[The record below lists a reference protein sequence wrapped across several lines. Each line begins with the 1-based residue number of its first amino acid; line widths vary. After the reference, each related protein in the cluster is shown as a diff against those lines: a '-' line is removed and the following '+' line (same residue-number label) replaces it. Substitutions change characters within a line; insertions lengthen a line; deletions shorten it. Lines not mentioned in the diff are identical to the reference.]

1 MKSSSGF
8 YGWKLVGVLFALDFL
23 NMGVPLFGGAVIN
36 TYMLKQI
43 PMSRSTY
50 GLGFTLINLFI
61 GLPATLVVAVILKWG
76 TRAAFVIGSVFLS
89 AGALFLAFFAS
100 KPWHYLVAFGVIIAT
115 GICFS
120 TIIPVTT
127 LVARWFKQ
135 FRGRAMAI
143 PLSASGF
150 AGFLCAPLFNKI
162 LAADGG
168 NWRHA
173 WLLVAA
179 IPMFSGIIALSL
191 VKERPA
197 DCGQTVDGA
206 PEEAIALTSSA
217 MDRRITKYSW
227 TPREAYRTSA
237 YWLVLLGGIA
247 CQFPYFFF
255 IAHWILHLRAAH
267 FQANTAAW
275 AMGLFTLG
283 AIAGRLVGG
292 WLMDKIAARFA
303 FASGLLCYFVGSL
316 LAIEARPA
324 ALALA
329 IAAGMLYGIA
339 FGWTFVCLNTVT
351 AHFFGP
357 AAFPKL
363 NGMMLLLTAIFC
375 SPAGWIG
382 GVIFDRF
389 GNYTQAFE
397 LNMLLVAA
405 GILALSSA
413 KPPQPPPRNSAAELA
428 IAVS

>member
-43 PMSRSTY
+43 PMSRSAY

-76 TRAAFVIGSVFLS
+76 TRAAFVIGAVFLS

-100 KPWHYLVAFGVIIAT
+100 KPWHYLAAFGIIIAT

-127 LVARWFKQ
+127 LVARWFKI

-162 LAADGG
+162 LAADAG

-173 WLLVAA
+173 WLLVAI
-179 IPMFSGIIALSL
+179 IPVFSGIVAFSL

-206 PEEAIALTSSA
+206 TEEASALTSSA
-217 MDRRITKYSW
+217 MDGRITKHSW
-227 TPREAYRTSA
+227 TPRDAYRTPA

-255 IAHWILHLRAAH
+255 IAHWILHLKAAH

-375 SPAGWIG
+375 SPAGLIG
-382 GVIFDRF
+382 GEIFDKF
-389 GNYTQAFE
+389 GSYTRAFE
-397 LNMLLVAA
+397 LNILLVAI
-405 GILALSSA
+405 GILALSFA
-413 KPPQPPPRNSAAELA
+413 KPPQPPRNSTAELA
-428 IAVS
+428 IAVL

>member
-1 MKSSSGF
+1 MKRSSGF

-36 TYMLKQI
+36 TYMLKRI

-61 GLPATLVVAVILKWG
+61 GLPATLVVATILKWG
-76 TRAAFVIGSVFLS
+76 TRAAFLIGSAFLS
-89 AGALFLAFFAS
+89 AGALFLALFAS
-100 KPWHYLVAFGVIIAT
+100 KPWHYLVAFGIIIAT

-127 LVARWFKQ
+127 LAARWFRQ

-150 AGFLCAPLFNKI
+150 AGFVCAPLFDKL
-162 LAADGG
+162 LAADAG

-173 WLLVAA
+173 WLLIAA
-179 IPMFSGIIALSL
+179 IPVISGIIAFAL
-191 VKERPA
+191 VSEHPS
-197 DCGQTVDGA
+197 DCGQTVDGS
-206 PEEAIALTSSA
+206 PEDLGAAASLAI
-217 MDRRITKYSW
+217 DQRITRYSW
-227 TPREAYRTSA
+227 TPQEAYRTSA

-255 IAHWILHLRAAH
+255 VAHWILHLRAAH
-267 FQANTAAW
+267 FAAATAAW
-275 AMGLFTLG
+275 AMGFFTLG

-303 FASGLLCYFVGSL
+303 FISGLLCYFAGSL
-316 LAIEARPA
+316 LAIAARPQ

-363 NGMMLLLTAIFC
+363 NGMMLLLTAIIC
-375 SPAGWIG
+375 SPAGLLG
-382 GVIFDRF
+382 GEIFDKF
-389 GNYTQAFE
+389 GSYTQAFE
-397 LNMLLVAA
+397 LNMLLVAL
-405 GILALSSA
+405 GILALSFA
-413 KPPQPPPRNSAAELA
+413 KPPHPPRISTVELA
-428 IAVS
+428 VPVS

>member
-8 YGWKLVGVLFALDFL
+8 YGWRLVGVLFALDFL

-61 GLPATLVVAVILKWG
+61 GLPATLVVAVILKRG

-100 KPWHYLVAFGVIIAT
+100 KPWHYLVAFGIIIAT

-120 TIIPVTT
+120 TIIPVAT

-150 AGFLCAPLFNKI
+150 AGFVCAPLFNKI
-162 LAADGG
+162 LAADAG

-197 DCGQTVDGA
+197 DCGQTVDGVA
-206 PEEAIALTSSA
+206 EDARAAVSSA
-217 MDRRITKYSW
+217 MDQRITKYCW
-227 TPREAYRTSA
+227 TPREAYRTPA

-255 IAHWILHLRAAH
+255 IAHWILDLRAAH
-267 FQANTAAW
+267 FQADTAAW

-375 SPAGWIG
+375 SPAGLIG
-382 GVIFDRF
+382 GEIFDKF
-389 GNYTQAFE
+389 GSYTRAFE
-397 LNMLLVAA
+397 LNMLLVAI
-405 GILALSSA
+405 GILALSFA
-413 KPPQPPPRNSAAELA
+413 KPPQPPRNSMAELA
-428 IAVS
+428 VAVL

>member
-43 PMSRSTY
+43 PMSRSAY

-76 TRAAFVIGSVFLS
+76 TRAAFVIGAVFLS

-100 KPWHYLVAFGVIIAT
+100 KPWHYLAAFGIIIAT

-127 LVARWFKQ
+127 LVARWFKI

-162 LAADGG
+162 LAADAG

-173 WLLVAA
+173 WLLVAI
-179 IPMFSGIIALSL
+179 IPVFSGIVAFSL

-206 PEEAIALTSSA
+206 TEEASALTSSA
-217 MDRRITKYSW
+217 MDGRITKHSW
-227 TPREAYRTSA
+227 TPREAYRTPA

-255 IAHWILHLRAAH
+255 IAHWILHLKAAH

-375 SPAGWIG
+375 SPAGLIG
-382 GVIFDRF
+382 GEIFDKF
-389 GNYTQAFE
+389 GSYTRAFE
-397 LNMLLVAA
+397 LNILLVAI
-405 GILALSSA
+405 GILALSFA
-413 KPPQPPPRNSAAELA
+413 KPPQPPRNSTAELA
-428 IAVS
+428 IAVL

>member
-43 PMSRSTY
+43 PMSRSAY

-76 TRAAFVIGSVFLS
+76 TRAAFVIGAVFLS

-100 KPWHYLVAFGVIIAT
+100 KPWHYLAAFGIIIAT

-127 LVARWFKQ
+127 LVARWFKE

-162 LAADGG
+162 LAADAG

-173 WLLVAA
+173 WLLVAI
-179 IPMFSGIIALSL
+179 IPVFSGIVAFLL

-206 PEEAIALTSSA
+206 TEEASALTSSA
-217 MDRRITKYSW
+217 MDGRITKHSW
-227 TPREAYRTSA
+227 TPREAYRTPA

-255 IAHWILHLRAAH
+255 IAHWILHLKAAH

-303 FASGLLCYFVGSL
+303 FASGLLCYFIGSL

-375 SPAGWIG
+375 SPAGLIG
-382 GVIFDRF
+382 GEIFDKF
-389 GNYTQAFE
+389 GSYTRAFE
-397 LNMLLVAA
+397 LNILLVAI
-405 GILALSSA
+405 GILALSFA
-413 KPPQPPPRNSAAELA
+413 KPPQPPRNSTAELA
-428 IAVS
+428 IAVL

>member
-1 MKSSSGF
+1 MKSGSGF

-100 KPWHYLVAFGVIIAT
+100 QPWHYLVAFGVIIAT

-162 LAADGG
+162 LAADAG

-179 IPMFSGIIALSL
+179 IPVFSGIIALLL

-197 DCGQTVDGA
+197 DCGQTVDGV
-206 PEEAIALTSSA
+206 PDEVNTNVSSA
-217 MDRRITKYSW
+217 MDQRITKYSW

-255 IAHWILHLRAAH
+255 IAHWILHLKAAH

-375 SPAGWIG
+375 SPAGLIG
-382 GVIFDRF
+382 GEIFDKF
-389 GNYTQAFE
+389 GSYTRAFE
-397 LNMLLVAA
+397 LNMLLVAI
-405 GILALSSA
+405 GIVALSFA
-413 KPPQPPPRNSAAELA
+413 KPPLPRNSAGDLVVAA
-428 IAVS
+428 S

>member
-76 TRAAFVIGSVFLS
+76 TRAAFVIGSVLLS

-100 KPWHYLVAFGVIIAT
+100 KPWHYLVAFGIIIAA

-150 AGFLCAPLFNKI
+150 AGFVCAPLFNKI
-162 LAADGG
+162 LAADAG

-179 IPMFSGIIALSL
+179 IPIFSGIIALSL
-191 VKERPA
+191 VKERPV
-197 DCGQTVDGA
+197 DCGQTVDGVA
-206 PEEAIALTSSA
+206 HKGGSVH
-217 MDRRITKYSW
+217 RIIK
-227 TPREAYRTSA
+227 RQVAVR
-237 YWLVLLGGIA
+237 V
-247 CQFPYFFF
+247 
-255 IAHWILHLRAAH
+255 
-267 FQANTAAW
+267 
-275 AMGLFTLG
+275 
-283 AIAGRLVGG
+283 AGHVKDLQN
-292 WLMDKIAARFA
+292 
-303 FASGLLCYFVGSL
+303 
-316 LAIEARPA
+316 PA
-324 ALALA
+324 
-329 IAAGMLYGIA
+329 
-339 FGWTFVCLNTVT
+339 VT
-351 AHFFGP
+351 
-357 AAFPKL
+357 
-363 NGMMLLLTAIFC
+363 
-375 SPAGWIG
+375 
-382 GVIFDRF
+382 
-389 GNYTQAFE
+389 
-397 LNMLLVAA
+397 
-405 GILALSSA
+405 
-413 KPPQPPPRNSAAELA
+413 
-428 IAVS
+428 